1 MKNLV
6 VAQSGGPTAAINA
19 TLVGVVTY
27 AKKRKEI
34 NKIFGAKYGIEGV
47 LEEQF
52 VDLGANMQK
61 ETELERLSLTPS
73 SALGSCRRK
82 ITIDDEHTISC
93 IITILRKYHVGYF
106 IYIGGNDSMDTVNKL
121 SAYCKKHKIEDLQI
135 IGAPKTIDND
145 LVHIDHCPGFGSAAK
160 YIATTFSELERDCAV
175 YKTKAVTIVE
185 VMGRNAGWL
194 TASSALARINGANGP
209 DLIYL
214 CEKPFVLNRFISD
227 IKEKLKEKNSVLIA
241 VSEGIKD
248 EEGNYLSAQ
257 KREQQVDGFGHSYL
271 SGVAS
276 MLAEEVKRQIGCK
289 VRGIELNVMQRC
301 SGHLMSKTDMIESK
315 TLGEKACECA
325 IQGKNGVMVSLV
337 RRKDSPY
344 HVDYLDVPVEQVA
357 NYEKKVPKTWI
368 TEKGN
373 DVTNEMMQYLFPLI
387 QGECEVEYKNG
398 IPTHMALF

>member
-121 SAYCKKHKIEDLQI
+121 SAYCKKK
-135 IGAPKTIDND
+135 N
-145 LVHIDHCPGFGSAAK
+145 
-160 YIATTFSELERDCAV
+160 
-175 YKTKAVTIVE
+175 
-185 VMGRNAGWL
+185 
-194 TASSALARINGANGP
+194 
-209 DLIYL
+209 
-214 CEKPFVLNRFISD
+214 
-227 IKEKLKEKNSVLIA
+227 IK
-241 VSEGIKD
+241 
-248 EEGNYLSAQ
+248 
-257 KREQQVDGFGHSYL
+257 
-271 SGVAS
+271 
-276 MLAEEVKRQIGCK
+276 
-289 VRGIELNVMQRC
+289 
-301 SGHLMSKTDMIESK
+301 
-315 TLGEKACECA
+315 
-325 IQGKNGVMVSLV
+325 
-337 RRKDSPY
+337 
-344 HVDYLDVPVEQVA
+344 
-357 NYEKKVPKTWI
+357 
-368 TEKGN
+368 
-373 DVTNEMMQYLFPLI
+373 
-387 QGECEVEYKNG
+387 
-398 IPTHMALF
+398 